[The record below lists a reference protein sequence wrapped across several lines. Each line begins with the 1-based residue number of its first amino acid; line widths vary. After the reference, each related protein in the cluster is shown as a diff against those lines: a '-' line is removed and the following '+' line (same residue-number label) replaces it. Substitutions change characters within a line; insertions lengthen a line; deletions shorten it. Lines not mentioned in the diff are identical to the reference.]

1 VQNVKINNLKLA
13 LTGHMKARI
22 TQENAP
28 ERLMNK
34 PNFGML
40 CANIPDIMIIK
51 VLKIMFFT
59 YG

>member
-1 VQNVKINNLKLA
+1 MLRISKVL
-13 LTGHMKARI
+13 LTGHMNARI

-34 PNFGML
+34 PNLGML
-40 CANIPDIMIIK
+40 WANIPDIMIMI